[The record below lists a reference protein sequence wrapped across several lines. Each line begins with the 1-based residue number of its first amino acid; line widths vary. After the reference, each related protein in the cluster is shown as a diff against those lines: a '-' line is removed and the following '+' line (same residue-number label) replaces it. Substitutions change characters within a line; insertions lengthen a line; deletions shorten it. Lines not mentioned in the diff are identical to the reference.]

1 MPFRSFLLLATLAAL
16 WGGSF
21 AFMRYAVPAL
31 GPVPLAFARVSLAAV
46 VLLAIALARV
56 PARDIRARWR
66 DLLVIGTLNSA
77 LPFSLFC
84 FAEQYV
90 TASTAAILNAT
101 SPFFGAAAAAIWLA
115 EPLSTN
121 KLGGMFVG
129 FAGVVVLVGGHLDS
143 LSRPVVLAIAAC
155 LVASLCYGLGGVYVK
170 RRMQGVS
177 SMALAC
183 GSQLAA
189 AIVLAPALPFT
200 VVPGPITPLVAANVV
215 ALALGSTAVAYLIYF
230 KLIADIGPS
239 RALTV
244 TFLIPL
250 FGVAWGVIFLG
261 EAVTPEMAGG
271 GALIVAGTALALR
284 AHPTRSAADPSICSR
299 NSR

>member
-1 MPFRSFLLLATLAAL
+1 MPLRSFLLLATLAAL

-31 GPVPLAFARVSLAAV
+31 GPVPLAFARVALAAAL
-46 VLLAIALARV
+46 LLAIALARV
-56 PARDIRARWR
+56 PARDFKARWR
-66 DLLVIGTLNSA
+66 DFLVIGILNSA

-101 SPFFGAAAAAIWLA
+101 SPFFGAIAAAIWLS
-115 EPLSTN
+115 EPLSMN
-121 KLGGMFVG
+121 KVGGMLVG
-129 FAGVVVLVGGHLDS
+129 FAGVVVLVGGHVDA
-143 LSRPVVLAIAAC
+143 LSRLVVLAIAAC
-155 LVASLCYGLGGVYVK
+155 LVASLCYGLAGVYVK

-183 GSQLAA
+183 GSQVAA
-189 AIVLAPALPFT
+189 ALALAPALPFT
-200 VVPGPITPLVAANVV
+200 PVPGPVTPLVVANVV

-250 FGVAWGVIFLG
+250 FGVAWGVVFLG
-261 EAVTPEMAGG
+261 EALTLEMAGG
-271 GALIVAGTALALR
+271 GVLIVAGTALALR
-284 AHPTRSAADPSICSR
+284 APQTRSAAEPSICSR